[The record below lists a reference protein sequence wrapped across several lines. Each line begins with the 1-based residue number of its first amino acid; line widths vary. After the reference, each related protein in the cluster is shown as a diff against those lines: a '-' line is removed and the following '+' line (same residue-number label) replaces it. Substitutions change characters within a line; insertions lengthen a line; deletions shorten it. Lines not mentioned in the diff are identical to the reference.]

1 MILRKQGRLLEDFQ
15 MNLVFGFGV
24 SLCRFQDEM
33 VAGDDFQRN
42 IFRGPLMASEKN
54 LKRGK
59 QLCRDITA
67 GALSVWLY
75 PLSSIQLSAQGLNTC
90 WHLSFASGFL

>member
-42 IFRGPLMASEKN
+42 IFRGTTN
-54 LKRGK
+54 
-59 QLCRDITA
+59 
-67 GALSVWLY
+67 
-75 PLSSIQLSAQGLNTC
+75 
-90 WHLSFASGFL
+90 GF